1 VSRKFYIDTDLSCI
15 METVT
20 IPKQEYEHLKQLE
33 QLDFDLIRQFSS
45 SLHDLKEGKFK
56 RLA

>member
-1 VSRKFYIDTDLSCI
+1 

-20 IPKQEYEHLKQLE
+20 ISKDECDHLKQLE

-45 SLHDLKEGKFK
+45 SLHDLKEGRFK

>member
-1 VSRKFYIDTDLSCI
+1 
-15 METVT
+15 MEMMT
-20 IPKQEYEHLKQLE
+20 ISKEEYYHLKQLE

-45 SLHDLKEGKFK
+45 SLHDLKEGRFK

>member
-1 VSRKFYIDTDLSCI
+1 

-20 IPKQEYEHLKQLE
+20 IPREEYDHLKQLE

-45 SLHDLKEGKFK
+45 SLHDLKEGRFK
-56 RLA
+56 KLA

>member
-1 VSRKFYIDTDLSCI
+1 

-20 IPKQEYEHLKQLE
+20 ISKEEYDHLKQLE

-45 SLHDLKEGKFK
+45 SKHFNFRSNYLSRFYI
-56 RLA
+56 

>member
-1 VSRKFYIDTDLSCI
+1 

-20 IPKQEYEHLKQLE
+20 IPREEYEHLKQLE
-33 QLDFDLIRQFSS
+33 QLDFDLIRQFAS
-45 SLHDLKEGKFK
+45 SLRDLKEGKFK

>member
-1 VSRKFYIDTDLSCI
+1 

-20 IPKQEYEHLKQLE
+20 ITKNEYVHFKKLE

-45 SLHDLKEGKFK
+45 SLHDLKEGRFK